1 MMSALRL
8 LTGPHIAGRQIQG
21 VLAKAGPPRV
31 LVRGPAGSGKSA
43 VLNALRDAL
52 AEEGL
57 AVHSVEADI
66 DIATLPP
73 EDVLVVDDLHLLS
86 AERIVEILSRAQDPV
101 AGLVVSLR
109 PWPRTPSLRE
119 IERRLQQGAP
129 PIILG
134 QVSVAQVLGYL
145 KSVGKTAPRRCV
157 EELLEVTGGAAW
169 LVTYALAMDHD
180 EHCRGG
186 ADHHD
191 HRRELEHQVIQR
203 LDTLD
208 LPLRRLIEHA
218 SLGAEGEGATEED
231 GVAGD
236 DLVLQGYS
244 EGLLLRNG
252 IPLPAVRAAVRS
264 SVSHHWKAANG
275 AALAEGI
282 ARTPLDRD
290 PSLDDLIDGVKD
302 QRVGEALVTR
312 ADQLFAQDPQRAV
325 ELYDAALTA
334 GADPSAMALRQ
345 ARAAWAAGQ
354 FDAAAQFVDNAL
366 ADELC
371 RGHAELLDTAAA
383 VWAARDMM
391 AMASEVYGTSTGQG
405 GSASATRARIARLG
419 SGQAEASEDRA
430 SETRGESVPSTHGI
444 AMRLLDHGL
453 QLSLASDPSG
463 EALSDLLRASEL
475 YTAAGATQPIPE
487 LPAVIAA
494 SVAVGAGDL
503 TSARQVLDAAI
514 EGGQGGP
521 WARRRLLLWQGLVAI
536 QAERPADARRALA
549 EAEVDRH
556 PLAARDARLMH
567 TVHITLVRRYE
578 DLPALEAAWVSSRSG
593 VAHPDVDLYTLF
605 PLATLLGA
613 AARVGD
619 STTLAPHL
627 RIGLG
632 LLQRL
637 GSPPLWSTHLWW
649 AGIQQGILLNRP
661 DSLTP
666 YAQALVKMADRSP
679 LAATM
684 ANAGSVWVSVLAGKV
699 DGGAVEDAARSLGA
713 AGLAWDGG
721 RLAAHGARR
730 TSDRR
735 VATRLL
741 ACARDLHP
749 RESTATAPAEED
761 TLTAGASETVAQ
773 AQLSDR
779 EFEVARLV
787 LRGKTYVEIGESL
800 FISPRTVEHHVAH
813 MRRRLSAT
821 SRSDLI
827 SRLRLVVDSFDDPAA
842 ANATPVNESPH
853 TRARV

>member
-1 MMSALRL
+1 MSALRL
-8 LTGPHIAGRQIQG
+8 FTGPHVAGRQIEN
-21 VLAKAGPPRV
+21 VLSSMDPPRV
-31 LVRGPAGSGKSA
+31 LVLGTAGSGKSA
-43 VLNALRDAL
+43 VLSDLHT
-52 AEEGL
+52 GL
-57 AVHSVEADI
+57 AAKGLTVQGLDDDT
-66 DIATLPP
+66 DIAALPP

-86 AERIVEILSRAQDPV
+86 AERIAEVLSRAEDPV

-109 PWPRTPSLRE
+109 PWPRTSTLRD

-145 KSVGKTAPRRCV
+145 RSEGMVAPRRCV
-157 EELLEVTGGAAW
+157 EELLNVTGGAAW
-169 LVTYALAMDHD
+169 LVTYALAMDHEED
-180 EHCRGG
+180 CLGG
-186 ADHHD
+186 GDHQD
-191 HRRELEHQVIQR
+191 QRSDLEHQVIQR

-208 LPLRRLIEHA
+208 LPLRRLIERA
-218 SLGAEGEGATEED
+218 SLGTEAEDHRGAD
-231 GVAGD
+231 DVAAD

-244 EGLLLRNG
+244 EGLLHRNG
-252 IPLPAVRAAVRS
+252 VPLPAVRAAVRS
-264 SVSHHWKAANG
+264 SVSHQWKVANSD
-275 AALAEGI
+275 ALAEGI
-282 ARTPLDRD
+282 ARAPLVRD
-290 PSLDDLIDGVKD
+290 PSLDHLIDGVRD
-302 QRVGEALVTR
+302 PRLGDVLVTR
-312 ADQLFAQDPQRAV
+312 ADQMLARDPERAV

-334 GADPSAMALRQ
+334 GADPAAMTLRQ

-354 FDAAAQFVDNAL
+354 LDAAAQFVDDAL
-366 ADELC
+366 ADEQH
-371 RGHAELLDTAAA
+371 RGEGELLDTAAA

-391 AMASEVYGTSTGQG
+391 AMASEVYGTFTGPVDT
-405 GSASATRARIARLG
+405 ATATRARIARLG
-419 SGQAEASEDRA
+419 SGHAASSEDPPGQTNA
-430 SETRGESVPSTHGI
+430 ESVPSTQVI

-453 QLSLASDPSG
+453 QLSLSSDPSSA
-463 EALSDLLRASEL
+463 ALSDLMRASEL
-475 YTAAGATQPIPE
+475 YTAAGATHPIPE

-503 TSARQVLDAAI
+503 TSARQVLDAAVS
-514 EGGQGGP
+514 GGQGGP
-521 WARRRLLLWQGLVAI
+521 WARRRLLLWQCLVAI
-536 QAERPADARRALA
+536 QAECPAEARRALA
-549 EAEVDRH
+549 EAEQDRR
-556 PLAARDARLMH
+556 PFVARDARLAH
-567 TVHITLVRRYE
+567 TVHVTLARRYE
-578 DLPALEAAWVSSRSG
+578 DLPALELAWASRRSG

-619 STTLAPHL
+619 STTLTPHL
-627 RIGLG
+627 RIGLE

-649 AGIQQGILLNRP
+649 AGIQQGILLNQP
-661 DSLTP
+661 DSLAP
-666 YAQALVKMADRSP
+666 YAQALVTMADRSP

-684 ANAGSVWVSVLAGKV
+684 AKAGSVWVSVLAGKV
-699 DGGAVEDAARSLGA
+699 DGSAVEDAAHSLGA

-749 RESTATAPAEED
+749 RESTTIAPTEEHTATAG
-761 TLTAGASETVAQ
+761 TSQKV

-779 EFEVARLV
+779 EFEVARFV

-827 SRLRLVVDSFDDPAA
+827 SKLRLVVDSSDDPAA
-842 ANATPVNESPH
+842 ASATPAHESPH
-853 TRARV
+853 ARARV